1 MSALPVD
8 GLPVDALP
16 PSGRRMPPALRLCS
30 PLPGLPGHDTFTM
43 DPLDDDGTLYAMR
56 STPADRP
63 PVRLFVVPPRVFFP
77 DYAPSVDAEAHTLV
91 GGRAEDHLLL
101 VVVHP
106 AERDTPPTANLLAPL
121 VIDPATGSAMQTV
134 LGDGDWPLHA
144 PLG

>member
-8 GLPVDALP
+8 GLPTGD
-16 PSGRRMPPALRLCS
+16 GRMPPQLRLCA

-43 DPLDDDGTLYAMR
+43 DALDDDGTLYAMR
-56 STPADRP
+56 SAPADRA

-77 DYAPSVDAEAHTLV
+77 DYAPSVDAAAHTLV
-91 GGRAEDHLLL
+91 GGRPEDHLLL

-106 AERDTPPTANLLAPL
+106 ADRDTPPTANLLAPL
-121 VIDPATGSAMQTV
+121 VVDPSTGTAMQTV
-134 LGDGDWPLHA
+134 LGDDDWPLHA